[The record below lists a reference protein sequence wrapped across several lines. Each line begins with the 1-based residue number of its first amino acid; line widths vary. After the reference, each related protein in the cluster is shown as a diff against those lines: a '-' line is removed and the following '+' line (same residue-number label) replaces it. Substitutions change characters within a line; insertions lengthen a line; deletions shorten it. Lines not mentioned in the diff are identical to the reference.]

1 MKRGLEP
8 IASSTLMVGW
18 RVGEDESRQYS
29 DSTEMSGEMS
39 EEEEGTCTREFLSV
53 IKLGSGEEAVSVD
66 FFRNGFS

>member
-18 RVGEDESRQYS
+18 RLGEDESRQYS
-29 DSTEMSGEMS
+29 DSTERSEMS
-39 EEEEGTCTREFLSV
+39 EVGVRALTREFLS
-53 IKLGSGEEAVSVD
+53 ITRLRSGEAAVSVD